1 MANATA
7 YGAKPSRT
15 TNINNLNNKVM
26 THEEYIIAIAPF
38 EDFRSRANNC
48 TDDKFK
54 SELMRAYN
62 KGLVDIGQKILI
74 ENNII
79 PYEIISQPNTPI
91 VFEPTSARIDKNNDV
106 ILVGYLYQDH
116 TNYKVRKEYKL
127 NSLFK

>member
-1 MANATA
+1 MK
-7 YGAKPSRT
+7 Y
-15 TNINNLNNKVM
+15 
-26 THEEYIIAIAPF
+26 EEYIMAIAPF
-38 EDFRSRANNC
+38 EDFKERASKC
-48 TDDKFK
+48 DDDKII
-54 SELMRAYN
+54 SMLMKAYN
-62 KGLVDIGQKILI
+62 KGLRDIGQKILI

-127 NSLFK
+127 NNLFK